1 MIHGWQQYRQ
11 SVLRRCGVHDEA
23 RKDIHYW
30 RSKLFAENL
39 VVLFPLCFIAVV
51 PGMLYAMYK
60 GSVVVTVLDMI
71 VLITMGMATLME
83 NLSLRWRKII
93 FLGTTYL
100 ASIILL
106 AFIGLQGPGQIYLL
120 ASSIFGLLFTNSKYR
135 FGYPI
140 LNTVI
145 LLGVTLAIHFGY
157 STPANPEQ
165 ATATAWLV
173 VVSNTI
179 FLSFLFAVLL
189 SRLVDQLD
197 KRYQAQAQLSQKLS
211 DERNNLQKALNKLEA
226 KSADMEQ
233 FAYFASHDLREPL
246 RMVTAF
252 MQQLKTKYS
261 HQLDE
266 KANTYIHFAT
276 DGARRMEQLIDDL
289 LQYSRTGRSIHER
302 ELVPVN
308 DVITEVMILLRS
320 AIQES
325 GAQMSIEP
333 MPVTHAS
340 KTELRLLFQNL
351 ISNAIKYQL
360 PGQVPQIHISAR
372 QDGPNWLFSVTDNG
386 IGIAAENQDRIFQ
399 LFQRLQSRQQYPGSG
414 IGLAICK
421 KIIDMMHG
429 RIWVESV
436 EGEGACFKFTIPA
449 ETN

>member
-1 MIHGWQQYRQ
+1 
-11 SVLRRCGVHDEA
+11 
-23 RKDIHYW
+23 
-30 RSKLFAENL
+30 
-39 VVLFPLCFIAVV
+39 
-51 PGMLYAMYK
+51 MLYAIYK
-60 GSVVVTVLDMI
+60 GSVVVSAMDVMVL
-71 VLITMGMATLME
+71 LSMGVATLME
-83 NLSLRWRKII
+83 NLALRWRKIL
-93 FLGTTYL
+93 FLSTTYF

-120 ASSIFGLLFTNSKYR
+120 SCSIFGLLFTNNKYR
-135 FGYPI
+135 FWYPT

-145 LLGVTLAIHFGY
+145 LLGMTLAIHFGY
-157 STPANPEQ
+157 TTPANPEQ

-179 FLSFLFAVLL
+179 FLSFLFAILL
-189 SRLVDQLD
+189 SWLVGQLN
-197 KRYQAQAQLSQKLS
+197 KHISTQEQLTQKLS
-211 DERNNLQKALNKLEA
+211 DERNNLEKTLNKLEV

-261 HQLDE
+261 QQLDE

-302 ELVPVN
+302 ELVPVAE
-308 DVITEVMILLRS
+308 VITEVTMLLRS

-325 GAQMSIEP
+325 GAQIAIEQ
-333 MPVTHAS
+333 MPVLHAS

-351 ISNAIKYQL
+351 ISNAIKYQ
-360 PGQVPQIHISAR
+360 PQGQLPQIHITAR
-372 QDGPNWLFSVTDNG
+372 QAADEWLFTVTDNG
-386 IGIAAENQDRIFQ
+386 IGIAPENQDRIFQ
-399 LFQRLQSRQQYPGSG
+399 LFQRLQSRQHYPGSG

-429 RIWVESV
+429 RIWVESA
-436 EGEGACFKFTIPA
+436 EGRGASFCFTIPSDA
-449 ETN
+449 R